1 VIDDPIFE
9 RATEVYKSLKD
20 RCEAQKS
27 VSQAL
32 DDKDR
37 KKLKLAITEAE
48 KLGLDMELKAA
59 RDYLR
64 RLAAANT
71 VGKDGE
77 EFDEASQPL
86 EYLPLRTGALMKR
99 GVGFPY
105 RWQARHVT
113 LEETA
118 LTYFEQDERTKQ
130 QAPKGVIMCE
140 WVEARHGKGKFQF
153 LIGGDHKNIKFEA
166 RSLEDRDS
174 WIKSICTNV
183 RVRSRNSLFKHFW
196 QLVSQSLPRESQ
208 IDPERLKAFQLQQQA
223 SMASLNAQSDFKS
236 PPTSPTSATSA
247 IAKKLAR
254 PVETPTVLLPLNQVA
269 LECFF
274 KLVYVPPDME
284 VSKPTKTLY
293 HKFMINS
300 YFKEAYAGV
309 VNPLAQA
316 NSLEVKD
323 LVEINEGEEL
333 QMAQDPLFT
342 QAISVDFNKFVEK
355 SMKLVK
361 ERGKEERA
369 PSDFRGLVRAAIVP
383 PRKNIT
389 KLMAFYAPILKANEG
404 IISFEE
410 LLAGLRSM
418 DNNKLCAQLGFG
430 VYDMQ
435 DPERIHE

>member
-1 VIDDPIFE
+1 V
-9 RATEVYKSLKD
+9 
-20 RCEAQKS
+20 
-27 VSQAL
+27 
-32 DDKDR
+32 
-37 KKLKLAITEAE
+37 
-48 KLGLDMELKAA
+48 
-59 RDYLR
+59 
-64 RLAAANT
+64 
-71 VGKDGE
+71 
-77 EFDEASQPL
+77 
-86 EYLPLRTGALMKR
+86 
-99 GVGFPY
+99 
-105 RWQARHVT
+105 
-113 LEETA
+113 
-118 LTYFEQDERTKQ
+118 
-130 QAPKGVIMCE
+130 
-140 WVEARHGKGKFQF
+140 
-153 LIGGDHKNIKFEA
+153 IGGDHKNIKFEA

-183 RVRSRNSLFKHFW
+183 RVRGRYILLKHFW

-208 IDPERLKAFQLQQQA
+208 IDPERVKAFQAQQA
-223 SMASLNAQSDFKS
+223 ASSAQSDFKS
-236 PPTSPTSATSA
+236 PPTSPSSATQA
-247 IAKKLAR
+247 MAKKLVR

-316 NSLEVKD
+316 NNLEVKD

-333 QMAQDPLFT
+333 QMAQDPLFV
-342 QAISVDFNKFVEK
+342 QAVSVDFNKFVEK

-383 PRKNIT
+383 PRKNIS
-389 KLMAFYAPILKANEG
+389 KLMSYFAPILKSNSG